1 MEVCPCDIHDIL
13 EQSIKHNDAISAEGY
28 AKYIASIR
36 PTARLRLL
44 EKWWEEAQIKNDK
57 LGELNADILGEM
69 KYQIV
74 CQIRMARNAALE
86 EAANAC
92 MEHDEYCCCSEDC
105 VKEIRSLKEE

>member
-57 LGELNADILGEM
+57 LGELNADILAEM
-69 KYQIV
+69 KYQTEDEKIYFFEP
-74 CQIRMARNAALE
+74 LE
-86 EAANAC
+86 
-92 MEHDEYCCCSEDC
+92 
-105 VKEIRSLKEE
+105 KEISVEDMQKIVDANEKLVKDLKYAKD